1 VSEPLVSVV
10 IPTRNGGQRLT
21 SVLDAIHEQR
31 HDCALELIAVD
42 SGSTDGT
49 LELLSRRV
57 DVLLRIQPSAFN
69 HGATR
74 NVGIGHARG
83 AFVVMLVQDAVPQ
96 SDQWLEALI
105 GPMRRDPGIAGT
117 FARQVP
123 YRDASPLT
131 RQNLATWIAAGPDAH
146 TAVINDRSAY
156 DRWSPLERMRAC
168 AFDNVC
174 AAVRR
179 SVWEKHP
186 FPEVPIAEDLAWGRA
201 VLFDGHALAYVPDAV
216 VEHSHERSAWYE
228 LKRTWVLHQQLH
240 KLFGVRTIPT
250 LRHLARA
257 VAGSTIVHWRCLQAS
272 SQASTLQGRLRA
284 QALAVAWPLGQYL
297 GGLTAANGHDGWR
310 PTGV

>member
-1 VSEPLVSVV
+1 MRAPLVSVV
-10 IPTRNGGQRLT
+10 ILTRNAGQRLN
-21 SVLDAIHEQR
+21 SVLDAVRQQR
-31 HDCALELIAVD
+31 CDCALELIAVD

-57 DVLLRIQPSAFN
+57 DVLLKIAPSAFN

-74 NVGIGHARG
+74 NLGIGHARG

-96 SDQWLEALI
+96 SDRWLEALI
-105 GPMRRDPGIAGT
+105 GPMRRDAGIAGT

-123 YRDASPLT
+123 CSDASPLT
-131 RQNLATWIAAGPDAH
+131 RQYLATWIAASPDAQTVAIH
-146 TAVINDRSAY
+146 DRAAY
-156 DRWSPLERMRAC
+156 DRWSPLERLKAC

-174 AAVRR
+174 AALRR
-179 SVWEKHP
+179 SVWEEHP
-186 FPEVPIAEDLAWGRA
+186 FPEVPIAEDLAWGRE
-201 VLFDGHALAYVPDAV
+201 VLFDGLTLAYVPDAV

-240 KLFGVRTIPT
+240 RLFGVRTIPT

-257 VAGSTIVHWRCLQAS
+257 VASSAIMHRRCLRTS
-272 SQASTLQGRLRA
+272 PQASTFQGRVRA

-297 GGLTAANGHDGWR
+297 GGLTAASGHDGWR